1 MRKEYRGGKKD
12 FLKKGNSTVANPP
25 EKDIFYMLIV
35 NLIEQD

>member
-12 FLKKGNSTVANPP
+12 FLKKGNFIVVNFL

-35 NLIEQD
+35 NLIE